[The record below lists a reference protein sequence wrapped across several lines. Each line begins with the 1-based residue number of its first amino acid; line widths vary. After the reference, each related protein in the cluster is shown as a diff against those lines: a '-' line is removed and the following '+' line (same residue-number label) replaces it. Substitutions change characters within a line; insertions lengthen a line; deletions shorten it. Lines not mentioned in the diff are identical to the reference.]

1 MQGIAVALLSE
12 DRERL
17 GVLQQ
22 RVESTSLGRI
32 VFTHAGFPAGPT
44 DAILRQIQDLR
55 VEVVL
60 LDIEP
65 IRSPRAIS
73 AIEVLKSST
82 NDLSIFALGEM
93 NHPPTIVAAMRAG
106 ACEYLERDG
115 DPASLQ
121 EALVRLAA
129 SRSRM
134 QNAAG
139 RARVFTFLNAKGG
152 SGATTIAVNTA
163 LALQANHGSTV
174 LVDFGLLGHAS
185 LHLNVR
191 PSFGLTDALQNLHRM
206 DTGLLDG
213 FMTRCKRDL
222 SLLAGL
228 KQLMPLAPTGAE
240 LARLFDLLVSHYRF
254 VVVDCSS
261 RTDDITRMMCD
272 LSDQVL
278 LVAQTDVAALWSAG
292 RMQVWLD
299 ESGSRE
305 KVGLVL
311 NRYKKIPGFTDE
323 DVEKGTNCRVLWKVP
338 NNYHSIAAGIDRGEP
353 VLLQDSEVSRSIHG
367 LASALVDTNSS
378 ERGPLPAEDRGEL
391 RKKVAARFL
400 PSPLRAGQ

>member
-1 MQGIAVALLSE
+1 MHGIAVALLSE

-17 GVLQQ
+17 GVLQH
-22 RVESTSLGRI
+22 RVESTSLGRP
-32 VFTHAGFPAGPT
+32 VFSHAGFPASPT

-55 VEVVL
+55 AEVVL
-60 LDIEP
+60 LDIDST
-65 IRSPRAIS
+65 RAQRAIS

-82 NDLSIFALGEM
+82 NDLSIFALGQM
-93 NHPPTIVAAMRAG
+93 THPPTIVAAMRAG

-121 EALVRLAA
+121 DALARLAA

-163 LALQANHGSTV
+163 LALQESHGATV
-174 LVDFGLLGHAS
+174 LVDFGLLGHAA

-206 DTGLLDG
+206 DTGLLEG
-213 FMTRCKRDL
+213 FMTRCQRDL
-222 SLLAGL
+222 SLLSGL
-228 KQLMPLAPTGAE
+228 KQLMPLAATGAE
-240 LARLFDLLVSHYRF
+240 LARLFDLLVLHYHY

-272 LSDQVL
+272 LSHQVL

-292 RMQVWLD
+292 RVQAWLD
-299 ESGSRE
+299 ESTNRE

-311 NRYKKIPGFTDE
+311 NRYKKIPGFTEE
-323 DVEKGTNCRVLWKVP
+323 DVQKGTNCRVLWKVP
-338 NNYHSIAAGIDRGEP
+338 NNYHSVAAGIDRGEP
-353 VLLQDSEVSRSIHG
+353 VLLQDSEISRSVRG
-367 LASALVDTNSS
+367 LASILAEQDRS
-378 ERGPLPAEDRGEL
+378 ERGSLANEEKNDV
-391 RKKVAARFL
+391 RKKVSARFL

>member
-1 MQGIAVALLSE
+1 MHGIAVALLSE
-12 DRERL
+12 DSERL
-17 GVLQQ
+17 GILQH
-22 RVESTSLGRI
+22 RVESTNLGRP
-32 VFTHAGFPAGPT
+32 VFTHPAFPVGPT
-44 DAILRQIQDLR
+44 DPVLRQIQDLR
-55 VEVVL
+55 AEVVL

-65 IRSPRAIS
+65 SRSARAIS
-73 AIEVLKSST
+73 AIDILKNST
-82 NDLSIFALGEM
+82 NDLAIFALGEM

-115 DPASLQ
+115 DPVSLQ
-121 EALVRLAA
+121 EALARLAA

-134 QNAAG
+134 QSTAG

-163 LALQANHGSTV
+163 LALQENHGATV
-174 LVDFGLLGHAS
+174 LVDFGLLGHAA

-206 DTGLLDG
+206 DTGLLEG

-228 KQLMPLAPTGAE
+228 KQLVPLAPTAAE
-240 LARLFDLLVSHYRF
+240 LARLFDLLVSHYRY

-261 RTDDITRMMCD
+261 RLDDISRMMCD

-292 RMQVWLD
+292 RMQAWLD
-299 ESGSRE
+299 ESNSRE

-311 NRYKKIPGFTDE
+311 NRYKKIPGFSDE

-338 NNYHSIAAGIDRGEP
+338 NNYHSVAGGIDRGEP
-353 VLLQDSEVSRSIHG
+353 VLLQDSEISRSVHSLAATLAQSDSSDRG
-367 LASALVDTNSS
+367 VLASEAK
-378 ERGPLPAEDRGEL
+378 GES

>member
-1 MQGIAVALLSE
+1 MQGIAVALLTE
-12 DRERL
+12 DIERL
-17 GVLQQ
+17 GVLQH
-22 RVESTSLGRI
+22 RVESTSLGRT

-55 VEVVL
+55 AEVVL

-65 IRSPRAIS
+65 NRSARAIS
-73 AIEVLKSST
+73 AIELLKNST

-115 DPASLQ
+115 DPGSLQ
-121 EALVRLAA
+121 EALALLAA
-129 SRSRM
+129 NRSRM
-134 QNAAG
+134 QSAAG

-163 LALQANHGSTV
+163 LALQETHGATV

-206 DTGLLDG
+206 DTGLLEG

-228 KQLMPLAPTGAE
+228 KQLMPLAPTAAE

-261 RTDDITRMMCD
+261 RADDISRMMCD

-292 RMQVWLD
+292 RMQAWLD

-323 DVEKGTNCRVLWKVP
+323 DVQKGTNCRVLWKVP
-338 NNYHSIAAGIDRGEP
+338 NNYHSVAAGIDRGEP
-353 VLLQDSEVSRSIHG
+353 VLLQDSEISRSVHG
-367 LASALVDTNSS
+367 LASALVDADAS
-378 ERGPLPAEDRGEL
+378 ERGPLPSEERGEL
-391 RKKVAARFL
+391 RKKVSARL
-400 PSPLRAGQ
+400 MPSPLRAGQ